1 MTTIKYWQ
9 ALNQGMHDAL
19 FADERVILFGEDVA
33 GPGGSFGATRGLQD
47 TFGPTRVRDTP
58 ISEATLVGM
67 ALGAAMTGL
76 RPIVEIMFVD
86 FALLTMDQLV
96 NQAAKISYMSGGKF
110 AAPMVMRTVCGAGR
124 ETGPQ
129 HGQTL
134 DFLFT
139 NIPGLK
145 VVWPSSPS
153 DAYWLF
159 RQAVDDDNPVIFIE
173 SLSQWGAREALQ
185 DAADVPAFGDAR
197 TLVDGDDVTVISWGS
212 ATARAVDAAAKA
224 TENGVSVEV
233 VDLRSIR
240 PIDFATVLRS
250 VAKTGR
256 AVIMQ
261 DAAGI
266 DGVAA
271 SVAAKIYD
279 ELFGELRAPIRR
291 LAPPFA
297 PVPFAPVLEQAY
309 FVSSEQLTKAIL
321 RTAESTRLPP
331 GT

>member
-1 MTTIKYWQ
+1 MTTIKFWQ
-9 ALNQGMHDAL
+9 ALNQGMHDAML
-19 FADERVILFGEDVA
+19 ADERVILFGEDVA

-47 TFGPTRVRDTP
+47 TFGKTRVRDTP

-67 ALGAAMTGL
+67 ALGSAMTGM
-76 RPIVEIMFVD
+76 RPIVEIMFID

-110 AAPMVMRTVCGAGR
+110 SAPMVMRTVCGAGR

-139 NIPGLK
+139 NIPGLN
-145 VVWPSSPS
+145 VVWPSDPS
-153 DAYWLF
+153 DAYWLL

-173 SLSQWGAREALQ
+173 SLSQWGARGELQ
-185 DAADVPAFGDAR
+185 ASADVPAFGRAR
-197 TLVDGDDVTVISWGS
+197 TLGCGDDVTVISWGS

-224 TENGVSVEV
+224 AANGVSVEI

-240 PIDFATVLRS
+240 PIDFSTVLSS

-256 AVIMQ
+256 AVIIQ

-271 SVAAKIYD
+271 TVAAKIYD

-291 LAPPFA
+291 RAPPCA
-297 PVPFAPVLEQAY
+297 PVPFAPALEQAY
-309 FVSSEQLTKAIL
+309 FVSADQLTEAIM
-321 RTAESTRLPP
+321 RTADTTRLVPR
-331 GT
+331 T